1 MKYMNKDGI
10 SGTIRL
16 NELNRDKLT
25 FTTPLISSNLAK
37 GDWMVLNRGVCL
49 RSPRIYYNILF
60 TSDCGK
66 IFSNESTRLNI
77 IDMDTLMP
85 GLVSNYKTEGSE
97 PSWDEISYEV
107 LKILNGDFKKLNEIM
122 TMLETNYEPPKQ
134 IS

>member
-1 MKYMNKDGI
+1 MKYINKDGV

-16 NELNRDKLT
+16 NQLNRDNLT
-25 FTTPLISSNLAK
+25 FTTRLISSNLAK
-37 GDWMVLNRGVCL
+37 SDWIVLPVGACV
-49 RSPRIYYNILF
+49 RSPRLYYNILF

-77 IDMDTLMP
+77 LDMDTLIP
-85 GLVSNYKTEGSE
+85 GLVSSYKAEESE

-122 TMLETNYEPPKQ
+122 TLLETNYEPPKQ